1 LQHLDEYY
9 SDIKAGKSL
18 TKLWAGRME
27 TLGRLIQVRWKDDV
41 IEGVAQ
47 SVDDQGNLIL
57 KKPDGSS
64 IKVVAGE
71 VTLQV

>member
-1 LQHLDEYY
+1 
-9 SDIKAGKSL
+9 
-18 TKLWAGRME
+18 
-27 TLGRLIQVRWKDDV
+27 V